1 MVEVLTGI
9 SASAKANPKV
19 SPSTHLWQITASD
32 SPKTSPFY

>member
-9 SASAKANPKV
+9 SAKANPKV
-19 SPSTHLWQITASD
+19 SPSAHLWQITASD